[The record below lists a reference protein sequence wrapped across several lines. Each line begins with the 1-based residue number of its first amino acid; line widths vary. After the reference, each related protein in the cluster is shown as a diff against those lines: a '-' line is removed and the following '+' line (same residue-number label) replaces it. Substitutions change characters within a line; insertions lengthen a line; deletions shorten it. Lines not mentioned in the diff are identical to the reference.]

1 MPGDNKI
8 LFFIVAC
15 EPDSFRCTSGACIP
29 KEKKCDRTPDCLD
42 WSDEVQCPIGHCLEN
57 EMSCGAFGAC
67 VSLAWKCD
75 GHSDCPNGADEKD
88 CPEGMCCVIPDLPEG
103 MCCVI
108 LDLPEGMCCVIL
120 DLSGV
125 LIFCIM
131 FSKIKLSMT
140 ALFNQSSSCKKY
152 KFIF

>member
-1 MPGDNKI
+1 
-8 LFFIVAC
+8 
-15 EPDSFRCTSGACIP
+15 
-29 KEKKCDRTPDCLD
+29 
-42 WSDEVQCPIGHCLEN
+42 
-57 EMSCGAFGAC
+57 MSCGAFGAC

-120 DLSGV
+120 DLPEGMCCVILDLPEGMCCVILDLSGV